1 MGGDK
6 VTVLCH
12 YAIIRFMPFLET
24 EEFANVGVLL
34 FAPQTGYSA
43 FKLAPKRF
51 ARVTDF
57 FDDLDGNIYQKG
69 LHIFETELQRVTVD
83 HAYLTGKSQLGVFQE
98 VTRLREGVFRFG
110 NMSAIFADDPAKK
123 LDELYDYFVGRDF
136 VTKEYREQV
145 MVKTLRGGLRKN
157 VSDMHFVQKEL
168 TGELNT
174 AIKMPL
180 VATLDTY
187 LKVIKPL
194 AFNHTKPMSL
204 LEHGEKWIGR
214 AKRLLNNDTVQPQHM
229 LFTVEKPTKCKYDLE
244 AAYLEIE
251 REMLNLGVN
260 VLPFADKQAIYQFAK
275 QLQIPDEKPFQL
287 T

>member
-1 MGGDK
+1 M
-6 VTVLCH
+6 TVLCH

-34 FAPQTGYSA
+34 FAPKTGYSS
-43 FKLAPKRF
+43 FKMAPKRF

-69 LHIFETELQRVTVD
+69 LDIFHTELQRVTED
-83 HAYLTGKSQLGVFQE
+83 HSFLTGKNQLSAFQE

-110 NMSAIFADDPAKK
+110 NMSAILAEDPAKK

-145 MVKTLRGGLRKN
+145 MVRSLRGGLRKN

-180 VATLDTY
+180 VATLETH

-194 AFNHTKPMSL
+194 AFNHTKPISL

-214 AKRLLNNDTVQPQHM
+214 AKRLLNNETVQPRHM
-229 LFTVEKPTKCKYDLE
+229 LFTVEKPANCKNELE
-244 AAYLEIE
+244 AAYLEVE
-251 REMLNLGVN
+251 REMLNLGVY
-260 VLPFADKQAIYQFAK
+260 VLPFADKQSIYQFAK

>member
-1 MGGDK
+1 MGGNK

-34 FAPQTGYSA
+34 FAPQTGYSS
-43 FKLAPKRF
+43 FRLAPKRF
-51 ARVTDF
+51 ARVTNF
-57 FDDLDGNIYQKG
+57 FDDLDGNIYQRG
-69 LHIFETELQRVTVD
+69 LNIFQTELQRVTEENR
-83 HAYLTGKSQLGVFQE
+83 YLTGKILLNTFQE

-110 NMSAIFADDPAKK
+110 NMSAILAEDPAKK

-145 MVKTLRGGLRKN
+145 MVRSLRGGLRKH
-157 VSDMHFVQKEL
+157 VSDVHFVQKEL
-168 TGELNT
+168 SGELST
-174 AIKMPL
+174 AITMPL
-180 VATLDTY
+180 VATIGNY

-194 AFNHTKPMSL
+194 AFNHVKPMSL

-214 AKRLLNNDTVQPQHM
+214 AKRLLNNETVQPQNM
-229 LFTVEKPTKCKYDLE
+229 LFTVEKPTNCKNDLQ
-244 AAYLEIE
+244 AAYLEVE

-260 VLPFADKQAIYQFAK
+260 VLPFADKPSIYQFAK
-275 QLQIPDEKPFQL
+275 KLQIPEEKPFQL